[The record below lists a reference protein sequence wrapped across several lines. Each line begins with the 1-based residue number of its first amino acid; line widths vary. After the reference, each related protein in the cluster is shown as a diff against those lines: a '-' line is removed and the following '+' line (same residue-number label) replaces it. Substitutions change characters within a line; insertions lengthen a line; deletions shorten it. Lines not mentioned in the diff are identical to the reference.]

1 MKPVIVSFPR
11 AGRTWLLTLL
21 GLNICHY
28 RGLPIEQAMVERK
41 KLVDAT
47 HDKTDKSLKVHAD
60 DLKPYKE
67 EFAGKTVLLL
77 TRDPRDILVSAHLHA
92 TKRKGN
98 FKGTLSDYIRDPRY
112 GIEKVVKFYNIWR
125 MNKRVPASY
134 LEIDYEDLLM
144 DTVGTLQT
152 VCAFL
157 KVPYTGT
164 SILQAVRDGH
174 IDKLREK
181 EASGF
186 FAEGIG
192 KPKRPGDPDSY
203 YHRKGGSGGF
213 IKYMTDDDIIYC
225 DAVMAGDE

>member
-11 AGRTWLLTLL
+11 AGRTWLTTLI

-28 RGLPIEQAMVERK
+28 KRLPIEQAVVERK

-47 HDKTDKSLKVHAD
+47 HNHTDKSLKIHFF
-60 DLKPYKE
+60 DLKQDKRA
-67 EFAGKTVLLL
+67 FASKRVLVL

-98 FKGTLSDYIRDPRY
+98 FKGTLSDYIRDSRF
-112 GIEKVVKFYNIWR
+112 GIKKIVRFYQIWR
-125 MNKRVPASY
+125 QNKHVPAAY

-152 VCAFL
+152 VCSFL
-157 KVPYTGT
+157 RVPYTGM

-186 FAEGIG
+186 FAEGVG

-225 DAVMAGDE
+225 DAVINE